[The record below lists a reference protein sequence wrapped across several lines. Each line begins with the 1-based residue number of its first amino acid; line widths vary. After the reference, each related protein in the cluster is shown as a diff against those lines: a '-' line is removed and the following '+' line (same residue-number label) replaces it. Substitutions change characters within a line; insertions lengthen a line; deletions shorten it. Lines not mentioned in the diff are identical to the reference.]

1 MIIRYKLYP
10 YHSAWV
16 YLDKFLSIIQRMYGS
31 MSLYK
36 NNLLIK
42 QIAAMYFDFIM
53 FIHSPTAYIYHA
65 TAKTKS
71 IK

>member
-16 YLDKFLSIIQRMYGS
+16 YLDKFLSTIQRMYGS

-42 QIAAMYFDFIM
+42 QTAAMYFDFINQM
-53 FIHSPTAYIYHA
+53 FIRSPTAYISCY
-65 TAKTKS
+65 S
-71 IK
+71 